1 MPELS
6 DPSPA
11 LVEKEIQKTHQEIDI
26 FGVRQSDFRNNDYIQ
41 LLIWLEERFEEED
54 LRLLD
59 LPPSLESLLQ
69 IPDNEASRNTKY
81 DERRQKLDRLLDF
94 KDNIPKNDKKKQHP
108 NEQERQDSAL
118 LAALESLIEDVD
130 RTIDTM
136 YYKKYEVEKRTK
148 ITYQC
153 YNCEETVVLR
163 DKDDVSCY
171 WCHGRILKKIRR

>member
-11 LVEKEIQKTHQEIDI
+11 LVEKEIQKTHREIDV
-26 FGVRQSDFRNNDYIQ
+26 FGVRQSDFRNNNYTQ
-41 LLIWLEERFEEED
+41 LLIWLEERFEKD

-59 LPPSLESLLQ
+59 LPPSLEGLLQ
-69 IPDNEASRNTKY
+69 IPENEASRNTKY
-81 DERRQKLDRLLDF
+81 DEKRQKVDRLLDF
-94 KDNIPKNDKKKQHP
+94 KDKIPKTDNIKEHP
-108 NEQERQDSAL
+108 NEQERLDSAL

-136 YYKKYEVEKRTK
+136 YYKKYGVEKRTK

-153 YNCEETVVLR
+153 YHCGETVVLR

-171 WCHGRILKKIRR
+171 WCHGRIFKKIRR